1 MSFINVFNALT
12 NAPIVTA
19 PCPTC
24 KKVLTFEDPVDIY
37 CSHHGTELHS
47 PDEDGWTLVK
57 RPKEVTA

>member
-1 MSFINVFNALT
+1 MNFIDVFDALT

-24 KKVLTFEDPVDIY
+24 KKILTFEDPVDIY

-57 RPKEVTA
+57 RPKTAA